1 MPMQKTLA
9 QLQSDWVTHGK
20 IASIQARLA
29 SEQDPEVRVALETML
44 AQQRASMSPD

>member
-9 QLQSDWVTHGK
+9 QLQADWVTHGK

-29 SEQDPEVRVALETML
+29 SEQDPDVRRTLEAML
-44 AQQRASMSPD
+44 AKQRAAMSPD